1 MPLINTITLIGIANF
16 SGAAQLPYMHILHK
30 RTDLPDREKIHLS
43 TTDTYGIMRKEG
55 TPI

>member
-1 MPLINTITLIGIANF
+1 MPLINTIILIGIANF

-55 TPI
+55 TSI